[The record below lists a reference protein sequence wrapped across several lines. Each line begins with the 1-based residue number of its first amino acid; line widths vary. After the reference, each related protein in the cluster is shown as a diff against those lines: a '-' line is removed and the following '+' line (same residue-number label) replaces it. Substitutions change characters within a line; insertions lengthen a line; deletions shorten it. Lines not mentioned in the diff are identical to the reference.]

1 MPLAPQEGTAR
12 ELLGKAET
20 VDDPDERSALEDAK
34 AWLSDTLGLGALDGK
49 ELKRL
54 ARIEG
59 ITERTLYRAAGALG
73 VDRRAQGFGKA
84 RLWSMCA
91 KTPMSANEKGLA
103 ETGGH
108 GEDVP
113 VSANGCQT
121 QSLGTHEQS
130 GTHGEGGT
138 PATDADP
145 LRQEGDQE
153 GCQHESLAPF
163 ADVGPLREDAEP
175 FLEEF

>member
-1 MPLAPQEGTAR
+1 
-12 ELLGKAET
+12 
-20 VDDPDERSALEDAK
+20 VDDSDERSALDDAK
-34 AWLSDTLGLGALDGK
+34 AWLRHTLSFGALDGK

-59 ITERTLYRAAGALG
+59 IPERALYRAAGALG
-73 VDRRAQGFGKA
+73 VDRKAQGFGKS

-91 KTPMSANEKGLA
+91 KTPMSANEKVLA
-103 ETGGH
+103 ETGRH

-121 QSLGTHEQS
+121 QSVGTHAQF
-130 GTHGEGGT
+130 GTDGVGETAAG
-138 PATDADP
+138 P
-145 LRQEGDQE
+145 LRQEGDRK

-163 ADVGPLREDAEP
+163 ADVGPLRREAEP
-175 FLEEF
+175 FGEEF

>member
-1 MPLAPQEGTAR
+1 
-12 ELLGKAET
+12 
-20 VDDPDERSALEDAK
+20 
-34 AWLSDTLGLGALDGK
+34 
-49 ELKRL
+49 
-54 ARIEG
+54 
-59 ITERTLYRAAGALG
+59 
-73 VDRRAQGFGKA
+73 
-84 RLWSMCA
+84 MCA

-103 ETGGH
+103 ETGRH

-121 QSLGTHEQS
+121 QSLGTHAQL
-130 GTHGEGGT
+130 GTHGEDGT
-138 PATDADP
+138 PGTDADP

-153 GCQHESLAPF
+153 GCQPESLAPF

>member
-1 MPLAPQEGTAR
+1 VGTAR
-12 ELLGKAET
+12 VLLGKAET

-34 AWLSDTLGLGALDGK
+34 AWLRHTLGFGALDGK

-59 ITERTLYRAAGALG
+59 IPERTLYRAAGALG

-91 KTPMSANEKGLA
+91 KTPMSASEKGSA
-103 ETGGH
+103 ETGRH
-108 GEDVP
+108 GIDML
-113 VSANGCQT
+113 VSANGYHT

-138 PATDADP
+138 TTTGAGT

-153 GCQHESLAPF
+153 GCQHDSLAPF
-163 ADVGPLREDAEP
+163 TDVGPLRREAEP
-175 FLEEF
+175 FMEDF